1 MVGAP
6 AAAPYAGS
14 YTAYFAAEDAGTY
27 IYQIVACSRYGKSA
41 PVASAG
47 IAVAAGDSVS
57 IAVTDGG
64 NETAYYEVYRS
75 DLNGSAATC
84 RLIFKVPRSG
94 AAQTITD
101 VNRFLPNCSK
111 GFMLTQSS
119 EVLKFKQLAPFTK
132 IPLATIDTSVRWAQV
147 LFGALQVMKP
157 LQCGMFINVG
167 KLETGAYA

>member
-1 MVGAP
+1 
-6 AAAPYAGS
+6 
-14 YTAYFAAEDAGTY
+14 
-27 IYQIVACSRYGKSA
+27 
-41 PVASAG
+41 
-47 IAVAAGDSVS
+47 
-57 IAVTDGG
+57 
-64 NETAYYEVYRS
+64 
-75 DLNGSAATC
+75 
-84 RLIFKVPRSG
+84 LIFKVPRSG
-94 AAQTITD
+94 ATQTVTD